1 MAKAI
6 GRDGVEIYYECW
18 GKRDGEPLLLIPGLG
33 ADRRMWACQ
42 HLVFGLRHRC
52 IALDNRG
59 VGRSGKPAGPYALTE
74 LADDAIAVLDAEG
87 IDSAHVLGYSMGG
100 AVAQLMAVLYQDRVR
115 TLTLA
120 ATACR
125 HRAWRRDLLADWQ
138 RLATERGIHAMAR
151 QAFPWLMGPTVRRF
165 ASWLNLL
172 WPIIL
177 NQPAA
182 AFASQVEAILS
193 TSDEPRFLLS
203 EISAPTLVITG
214 SQDRLTPV
222 EDAEELASL
231 VPGARLVVVPGAA
244 HGLAMEAAPAFNEN
258 VLRFLRENTGVLPA
272 PAAFVPELRVA
283 QA

>member
-6 GRDGVEIYYECW
+6 ASDGVEIYYETW
-18 GKRDGEPLLLIPGLG
+18 GKRDGEPILFIPGLG
-33 ADRRMWACQ
+33 ADRRMWVAQ

-52 IALDNRG
+52 IAMDNRG
-59 VGRSGKPAGPYALTE
+59 VGWSGKPPGPYSLTE

-87 IDSAHVLGYSMGG
+87 VESAHVLGYSMGG
-100 AVAQLMAVLYQDRVR
+100 CVGQLMAVLHPDRVR
-115 TLTLA
+115 SLVLA

-125 HRAWRRDLLADWQ
+125 HRDWRRELLLEWQ
-138 RLATERGIHAMAR
+138 ALATQRGVHVMAR
-151 QAFPWLMGPTVRRF
+151 QAFPWVLGPTVRRF
-165 ASWLNLL
+165 GLWINLL

-177 NQPAA
+177 NQPAS

-231 VPGARLVVVPGAA
+231 IPGARLVIVPGAA
-244 HGLAMEAAPAFNEN
+244 HGLAVEAAPAFNEN
-258 VLRFLRENTGVLPA
+258 VLRFLRESSDATRVV
-272 PAAFVPELRVA
+272 VPPLKVA
-283 QA
+283 EA

>member
-6 GRDGVEIYYECW
+6 GRDGVEIYYETW

-52 IALDNRG
+52 IAMDNRG

-87 IDSAHVLGYSMGG
+87 VKSAHILGYSMGG
-100 AVAQLMAVLYQDRVR
+100 CVAQLVGVLHPHRVR
-115 TLTLA
+115 SLVLA

-125 HRAWRRDLLADWQ
+125 HRTWRRELLLEWQ
-138 RLATERGIHAMAR
+138 RLATERGVHAMAR
-151 QAFPWLMGPTVRRF
+151 HAFPWVLGPTVRRF
-165 ASWLNLL
+165 GVWINLL
-172 WPIIL
+172 WPVIL
-177 NQPAA
+177 NQPAT

-214 SQDRLTPV
+214 ARDRLTPV
-222 EDAEELASL
+222 EDAEELTSL
-231 VPGARLVVVPGAA
+231 VPGARLVIVPGAA
-244 HGLAMEAAPAFNEN
+244 HGLAFEAAAEFNEN
-258 VLRFLRENTGVLPA
+258 VLRFLREHRGIEPA
-272 PAAFVPELRVA
+272 PALFSQLRVA